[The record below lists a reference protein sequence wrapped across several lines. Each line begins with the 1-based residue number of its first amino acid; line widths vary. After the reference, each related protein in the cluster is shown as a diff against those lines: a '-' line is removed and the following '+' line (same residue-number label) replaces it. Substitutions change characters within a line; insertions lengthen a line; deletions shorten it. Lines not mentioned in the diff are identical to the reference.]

1 MLYLNFLFS
10 IVFPFQWAQN
20 FTKFVLLCFILFVI
34 AFCFPPPPLPR
45 QQFEAKL
52 LFQSAPAAY
61 VGFLQQ
67 DIHHLAIPATP
78 QSTSSEKGDAE
89 YSPRF
94 SRADQLFEVEKYM
107 KYLITKV

>member
-1 MLYLNFLFS
+1 MCFHFNELRNLQSPSFYVLMFLS
-10 IVFPFQWAQN
+10 LHSVSA
-20 FTKFVLLCFILFVI
+20 L
-34 AFCFPPPPLPR
+34 PPP
-45 QQFEAKL
+45 FHGSNFAAKY
-52 LFQSAPAAY
+52 LFQSDPAPAAY